1 MSIVMIME
9 KIMDYIVGNPKKM
22 LMVSLL
28 LLAACMLFLGC
39 KYMQTGEIV
48 ERSIDFKSGTQAV
61 IEYRG
66 DIDVGDATQLVHDKY
81 GTTARVRILS
91 GMTKTMV
98 IETDKDVT
106 KEEVGEIA
114 NALNIDV
121 VGQSM
126 QSIGAALGEAFWR
139 QALSA
144 IAVAFL
150 AMAIVVFITFRSPV
164 PSLAVILAGVSDI
177 VAALVGMNL
186 LGIQL
191 SMGTLAGLLILM
203 GYSIDTD
210 ILLSTRVIKRRGEDT
225 LDERIKSSMKTG
237 ITMST
242 TSIIAMLVL
251 FMVSSSPALDDIA
264 LVIIMGLLAD
274 IPFTWLQNVGI
285 LRIHMERMGK

>member
-39 KYMQTGEIV
+39 KYTQTGEIV

-66 DIDVGDATQLVHDKY
+66 DIDVAKATRLVHDKY

-106 KEEVGEIA
+106 KEEVEEIA

-139 QALSA
+139 QALGA
-144 IAVAFL
+144 VAVAFL
-150 AMAIVVFITFRSPV
+150 AMAIVVFITFRSPI

-210 ILLSTRVIKRRGEDT
+210 ILLSTRVIKRRGEGT
-225 LDERIKSSMKTG
+225 LDERIKSSMRTG
-237 ITMST
+237 VTMSV
-242 TSIIAMLVL
+242 TSIVAMVVL
-251 FMVSSSPALDDIA
+251 FLVSSSPALDDIA

>member
-9 KIMDYIVGNPKKM
+9 KIMDYIVDNPKKM

-28 LLAACMLFLGC
+28 LLAACILFLGC
-39 KYMQTGEIV
+39 KYTQTGEFV
-48 ERSIDFKSGTQAV
+48 ERSIDFKSGTQAA

-66 DIDVGDATQLVHDKY
+66 DVDVAEAARLVHDKY
-81 GTTARVRILS
+81 GTTARVRILT

-106 KEEVGEIA
+106 KEEVEEIA

-210 ILLSTRVIKRRGEDT
+210 ILLSTRVIKRRGEGT
-225 LDERIKSSMKTG
+225 LNERIKSSMKTG
-237 ITMST
+237 ITMSV
-242 TSIIAMLVL
+242 TSIVAMMVL
-251 FMVSSSPALDDIA
+251 FLVSSSPALDDIA